1 MSSPVSLALQKITTW
16 PELGINYW
24 GIHKNASTTLTQHFL
39 NLVGEKFDNEKHAKN
54 VVRSRLISR
63 HDALNNNL
71 KNFCVVRNPIDR
83 FLSTYF
89 MFKYPKNSMQEK
101 AAKRANF
108 NNDLDLN
115 ESINVLAIELQT
127 KFKTNKHWW
136 KQIWYIEKTTNID
149 YICKL
154 ETLKDNWPFNFA
166 APMNLVNSSNRQTVT
181 VDFEKIK
188 TLYKEDVEAFEY

>member
-1 MSSPVSLALQKITTW
+1 
-16 PELGINYW
+16 
-24 GIHKNASTTLTQHFL
+24 
-39 NLVGEKFDNEKHAKN
+39 
-54 VVRSRLISR
+54 
-63 HDALNNNL
+63 
-71 KNFCVVRNPIDR
+71 
-83 FLSTYF
+83 

-166 APMNLVNSSNRQTVT
+166 APMNAVNSSNRQTVT